1 MDKALRAQKCSL
13 GDERQRTLRQ
23 SEVVVA
29 ILSIL
34 YSLSGNYSELLM
46 SIGFAK
52 AGCLVTCLS
61 GFFGGKGVAIL
72 LPYPLNTQM
81 GANAQKEVSAFY
93 NLNPLTGTETA
104 FPGTRNTYY

>member
-34 YSLSGNYSELLM
+34 YSLSGNYSDLLM

-72 LPYPLNTQM
+72 LPYPLNLISTSL
-81 GANAQKEVSAFY
+81 G
-93 NLNPLTGTETA
+93 
-104 FPGTRNTYY
+104 